1 MGGWGVGS
9 EINQHKLI
17 EPGNNQLNT
26 PMYLVWIEHIRCVFR
41 KIINFD
47 GMMKNLRFG

>member
-1 MGGWGVGS
+1 MWGVGS

-26 PMYLVWIEHIRCVFR
+26 PMRYSNVSHLSVK
-41 KIINFD
+41 KI
-47 GMMKNLRFG
+47 